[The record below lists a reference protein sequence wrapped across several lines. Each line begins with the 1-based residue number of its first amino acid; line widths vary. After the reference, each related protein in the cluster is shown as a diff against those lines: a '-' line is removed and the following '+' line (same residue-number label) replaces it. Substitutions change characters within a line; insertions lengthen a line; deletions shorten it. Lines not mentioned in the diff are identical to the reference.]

1 MKVVKFVQIA
11 ASQTASASN
20 AREVLDVLYALD
32 TDGRCWRN
40 VGGLDWEPLDPPQI
54 YSQEEIE
61 KKKNME
67 KEQHS
72 GVSSQ

>member
-11 ASQTASASN
+11 ASQTASVPD
-20 AREVLDVLYALD
+20 ARELRDVLYALD

-40 VGGLDWEPLDPPQI
+40 VGGTDWEPLDSPCI
-54 YSQEEIE
+54 HSQEEIE

-72 GVSSQ
+72 GT